1 MNQNIF
7 RKASME
13 KISSPEQLNE
23 YIRISRPDV
32 WIALVAAF
40 MLLAAIFVWSAV
52 GSLPVSISA
61 AGIAGGGSL
70 VCYLSPEEAAR
81 LRAGMTVEIEN
92 AGTGT
97 VSEVGKTPLSEQ
109 EVSASVEGDYAAYAL
124 NLGDWNVAVSI
135 ETDAALEDGQV
146 YSLSIITD
154 SIRPITFLLNS
165 QSGS

>member
-40 MLLAAIFVWSAV
+40 VLLAAIFVWSAV

-70 VCYLSPEEAAR
+70 VCYLSPEEAAPALGRPVKTIYTQLARGRR
-81 LRAGMTVEIEN
+81 LLR
-92 AGTGT
+92 
-97 VSEVGKTPLSEQ
+97 
-109 EVSASVEGDYAAYAL
+109 
-124 NLGDWNVAVSI
+124 
-135 ETDAALEDGQV
+135 AALERRDP
-146 YSLSIITD
+146 T
-154 SIRPITFLLNS
+154 
-165 QSGS
+165 